1 MTITLHLVRHAQG
14 FHNLNAVNEAI
25 PDPYLTP
32 KGLAQCAALRASFP
46 RHDRL
51 THLVASPMRRTLLT
65 CYHSF
70 EPAVNQ
76 GGGGGGGKMITALPL
91 VQEISANPCDTGSE
105 PVVLRAEFGSL
116 REDGAAAWLDDRELC
131 RGWNDKTGPGSP
143 WAPRP
148 EKLEERAR
156 GARRWLRELG
166 RGGRGGRGG
175 GADAEIAV
183 VTHGGFLHFLTQDW
197 DGMDVARGTLD
208 ARECEREGEGRR
220 RDERILVPDVDLV
233 CANNG
238 FLLLGTGWDNTEW
251 RSYEFVN
258 PDGDDEEASIRETE
272 ESWRRRRGGAKPLG
286 ETEQQQARAAV
297 IEAMRAAWLE
307 TGGEEAK

>member
-1 MTITLHLVRHAQG
+1 MTITIHLVRHAQG
-14 FHNLNAVNEAI
+14 FHNLNSINEAI

-32 KGLAQCAALRASFP
+32 KGLAQCTALRASFP
-46 RHDRL
+46 RHEHL

-65 CYHSF
+65 CHQSF
-70 EPAVNQ
+70 EPAVTGKNQ
-76 GGGGGGGKMITALPL
+76 KIIALPL
-91 VQEISANPCDTGSE
+91 VQEISTNPCDTGSE

-116 REDGAAAWLDDRELC
+116 REDGAAAWLDDRELH
-131 RGWNDKTGPGSP
+131 RGWNDKTGPESP

-148 EKLEERAR
+148 ERLEARAR

-166 RGGRGGRGG
+166 RSGG

-197 DGMDVARGTLD
+197 DGMDVARGKLD
-208 ARECEREGEGRR
+208 AREGGRGGGRDGGKEGRGL
-220 RDERILVPDVDLV
+220 EPGAELV
-233 CANNG
+233 CCANSR
-238 FLLLGTGWDNTEW
+238 LLRVGTAWDNTEW

-258 PDGDDEEASIRETE
+258 PDADDDEASIRETDT
-272 ESWRRRRGGAKPLG
+272 SWRRRRGSAKPLG
-286 ETEQQQARAAV
+286 EAEQQQARAAV

-307 TGGEEAK
+307 TGGEKANI

>member
-14 FHNLNAVNEAI
+14 FHNLNATNEAI

-46 RHDRL
+46 SHDRL

-70 EPAVNQ
+70 EPAVTGDNSDN
-76 GGGGGGGKMITALPL
+76 GAKKITALPL

-116 REDGAAAWLDDRELC
+116 REDGAAAWLDDRELH

-148 EKLEERAR
+148 ERLEERAR
-156 GARRWLRELG
+156 AARRWLRELG
-166 RGGRGGRGG
+166 RSSS
-175 GADAEIAV
+175 ADAEIAV

-197 DGMDVARGTLD
+197 DGMDVARGMFVMG
-208 ARECEREGEGRR
+208 ACEKE
-220 RDERILVPDVDLV
+220 
-233 CANNG
+233 
-238 FLLLGTGWDNTEW
+238 
-251 RSYEFVN
+251 
-258 PDGDDEEASIRETE
+258 
-272 ESWRRRRGGAKPLG
+272 
-286 ETEQQQARAAV
+286 
-297 IEAMRAAWLE
+297 
-307 TGGEEAK
+307 